1 MEIEEPEA
9 RLEIVEKNIQ
19 KVKNILAVLA
29 SKRYEIA
36 TGKTKEQ
43 IQKEIAETT
52 ELFKFHL
59 KSKHFLKGESFDEPI
74 KP

>member
-1 MEIEEPEA
+1 MEIEDPDS
-9 RLEIVEKNIQ
+9 RLKTVERNIQ
-19 KVKNILAVLA
+19 EVKQILAVLA
-29 SKRYEIA
+29 SKRYEIE

-52 ELFKFHL
+52 EIFKFHL
-59 KSKHFLKGESFDEPI
+59 KSKHFLKGESFDEPN